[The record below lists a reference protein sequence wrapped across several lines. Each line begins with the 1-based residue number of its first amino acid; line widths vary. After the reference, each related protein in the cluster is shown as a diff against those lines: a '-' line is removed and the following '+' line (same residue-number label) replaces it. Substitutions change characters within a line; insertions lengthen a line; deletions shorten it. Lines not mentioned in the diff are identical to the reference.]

1 MKPFLL
7 IIYFCFSVLAV
18 CLAVYDKYAA
28 KRKKARIPEK
38 ILFLT
43 ALFGGSLAM
52 YITMLVI
59 RHKTKH
65 KRFMIGLPV
74 IALAQA
80 ALLAII
86 P

>member
-7 IIYFCFSVLAV
+7 IIYFCFSLLAV
-18 CLAVYDKYAA
+18 CLTVYDKYAA
-28 KRKKARIPEK
+28 KRKKARVPEK
-38 ILFLT
+38 TLFIT

-52 YITMLVI
+52 YIGMLVI

-65 KRFMIGLPV
+65 KRFMVGLPV

>member
-1 MKPFLL
+1 MGPFLY
-7 IIYFCFSVLAV
+7 IIYLCFSLLAV
-18 CLAVYDKYAA
+18 CITVYDKYAA
-28 KRKKARIPEK
+28 KRRKARIPEK
-38 ILFLT
+38 VLFLT
-43 ALFGGSLAM
+43 ALCGGSLAM
-52 YITMLVI
+52 YITMLII

-65 KRFMIGLPV
+65 KRFMVGLPV

>member
-7 IIYFCFSVLAV
+7 IIYFCFSLLAV
-18 CLAVYDKYAA
+18 CLTVYDKYASVK
-28 KRKKARIPEK
+28 KRFRVPEK
-38 ILFLT
+38 TLFFV
-43 ALFGGSLAM
+43 ALCGGSAAM

-65 KRFMIGLPV
+65 KRFMVGLPV

-80 ALLAII
+80 VLNTFII
-86 P
+86 

>member
-7 IIYFCFSVLAV
+7 IIYFCFSLLAV
-18 CLAVYDKYAA
+18 CLTVYDKYAA

-38 ILFLT
+38 TLFIT

-65 KRFMIGLPV
+65 KRFMVGLPLI
-74 IALAQA
+74 IAAQTVVN
-80 ALLAII
+80 IFI
-86 P
+86 V